1 MSPFIK
7 DGSGKKSWTA
17 TLLVLYI
24 LFYFSC
30 YYIGFF
36 CEPQIAEHAQKAWDA
51 VNIGLFG
58 ILATYVGRRGT
69 EVYERVKN
77 GKDPD
82 TTVIMEVISALA
94 KQAEKKD
101 GEELLDPKDAG

>member
-1 MSPFIK
+1 MMPFIK
-7 DGSGKKSWTA
+7 DGKGQPSWTA
-17 TLLVLYI
+17 TLLIFYV

-36 CEPQIAEHAQKAWDA
+36 CEEQVALFAQRAWDA
-51 VNIGLFG
+51 VNLGLFG

-77 GKDPD
+77 GKKPD
-82 TTVIMEVISALA
+82 TTGVMGAIGNLIKA
-94 KQAEKKD
+94 AEEKD
-101 GEELLDPKDAG
+101 KELEDATDA